1 MGIRIGTVYR
11 PIRSDGTETLMMAML
26 VRRIE
31 SPNPFEQLNLRPDY
45 QRDYVWTD
53 RQAAQFVG
61 HMIEGGHVGP
71 VIVQRFPVFATKAPT
86 PDEVVDGQQRLRSMY
101 RWLKGELSAELH
113 DGTTLHIAAL
123 DESSRS
129 LISGY
134 WLAGPHFTVQYVS
147 LSRADRLRLYLR
159 LNRGGTVHSD
169 EEIARVLAMLAAESN
184 L

>member
-1 MGIRIGTVYR
+1 MGIRIETVFR
-11 PIRSDGTETLMMAML
+11 PIRSDGEETLMMAAL

-31 SPNPFEQLNLRPDY
+31 SQNPFEQLNLRPDY
-45 QRDYVWTD
+45 QRGYVWTD

-71 VIVQRFPVFATKAPT
+71 VIVQRSPTSAET

-113 DGTTLHIAAL
+113 DGMFLSINAL
-123 DESSRS
+123 DEASR
-129 LISGY
+129 LLVSGY
-134 WLAGPHFTVQYVS
+134 WLTGPTFTVRYVS
-147 LSRADRLRLYLR
+147 LSRAERLRLYLC

-169 EEIARVLAMLAAESN
+169 EEIARVRARLAAEEN
-184 L
+184 F